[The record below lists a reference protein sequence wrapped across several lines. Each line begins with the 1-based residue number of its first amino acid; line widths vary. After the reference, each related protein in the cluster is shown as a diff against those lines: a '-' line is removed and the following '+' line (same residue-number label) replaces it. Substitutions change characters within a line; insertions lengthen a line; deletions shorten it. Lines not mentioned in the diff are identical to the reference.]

1 MSESKY
7 RYLTA
12 ELREDIRKGLYAA
25 GRAFPSEAQLVRRF
39 AVSRQTVQSAL
50 RELERAGYI
59 VRSQGRGTRV
69 VFGRGRR
76 LGLIPCV
83 PCSEFFAPVAARLSQ
98 RCQDAGSALLL
109 ATAAPD
115 ADALRDPA
123 AYARRVERIAHDF
136 VDQKVA
142 GVLFQPIAFLPDAAQ
157 VNAHILSVFDAA
169 RIPVVLLDYD
179 IVPAPERSAYDVVGI
194 DNVEAGAALAA
205 HLVERGARNVHV
217 LMRPNCSNAV
227 RNRMRGV
234 ALGLQLAGRPWDE
247 RHVLASEPDDIHVVR
262 AHLAR
267 GPRPDAVVCGYDG
280 MALAFEKTLNR
291 LGLTVPDDLLLAGV
305 DDREFAQALG
315 LTTVHQPL
323 EDIADAAFD
332 RLKRRIEHP
341 DLPAQAIYLSAPIV
355 VRQSTKR
362 ISRKGKRTWCAKESL
377 AELVE

>member
-1 MSESKY
+1 M
-7 RYLTA
+7 
-12 ELREDIRKGLYAA
+12 GC
-25 GRAFPSEAQLVRRF
+25 AFPSEAQLVRRF
-39 AVSRQTVQSAL
+39 SVSRQTVQTAL
-50 RELERAGYI
+50 RELEGAGYI
-59 VRSQGRGTRV
+59 VRSQGKGTRV

-98 RCQDAGSALLL
+98 RCQDDGSALLL

-115 ADALRDPA
+115 ADALRDPV
-123 AYARRVERIAHDF
+123 AYARRVEQIAHDF
-136 VDQKVA
+136 VDQRVA

-157 VNAHILSVFDAA
+157 VNARILSVFDAA

-179 IVPAPERSAYDVVGI
+179 IVPAPARSAYDVVGI

-205 HLVERGARNVHV
+205 HLVAQGAKNVHF

-234 ALGLQLAGRPWDE
+234 ALGLWLAGRSWDDG
-247 RHVLASEPDDIHVVR
+247 HVLQCEADDLAAVR
-262 AHLAR
+262 AHVAR
-267 GPRPDAVVCGYDG
+267 RGSRPDAVVCGYDA

-362 ISRKGKRTWCAKESL
+362 ISRKGKRT
-377 AELVE
+377 

>member
-1 MSESKY
+1 MHESKY
-7 RYLTA
+7 RHLTV
-12 ELREDIRKGLYAA
+12 ELREDIRKGLYAT

-50 RELERAGYI
+50 RELERTGYI

-98 RCQDAGSALLL
+98 RCQDAGNALLL

-115 ADALRDPA
+115 ADAIRDPVVF
-123 AYARRVERIAHDF
+123 ARRVERIARDF
-136 VDQKVA
+136 VEQKVA

-157 VNAHILSVFDAA
+157 VNARILSIFDAS

-179 IVPAPERSAYDVVGI
+179 ILPAPARSGYDVVGI
-194 DNVEAGAALAA
+194 DNVEAGAVLAA
-205 HLVERGARNVHV
+205 HLVAQGARNVHF
-217 LMRPNCSNAV
+217 LMRPYCSNAV

-234 ALGLQLAGRPWDE
+234 ALGMRLAGQTWDD
-247 RHVLASEPDDIHVVR
+247 RCVLASEADDFAAIR
-262 AHLAR
+262 AHFAR
-267 GPRPDAVVCGYDG
+267 GPSPDAVVCGYDA

-291 LGLTVPDDLLLAGV
+291 LGLSVPGNVMLAGI
-305 DDREFAQALG
+305 DDREFAQALR

-323 EDIADAAFD
+323 TEIADAAFD
-332 RLKRRIEHP
+332 RLQRRIERP
-341 DLPAQAIYLSAPIV
+341 DLPAQSIFLSAPLV
-355 VRQSTKR
+355 VRASTQRMSKT
-362 ISRKGKRTWCAKESL
+362 RKGKQT
-377 AELVE
+377 